1 MNATIIEA
9 LLPIVVTLIMGYMAG
24 WHRNFS
30 ADQASILNRMV
41 MLYAL
46 PLNLFAGILSTP
58 RDQVLAAGS
67 LFFVIFLGMIASYGV
82 VFLFSRYLFHRSS
95 GVAALQAL
103 AISGPAVP
111 FVGVPVLGHIF
122 GPASAVPI
130 AIASLLMNLIQVPLT
145 LILLTADAQNAPP
158 ASGQSTS
165 APEMGQSRKGSFL
178 SYVVAACKEPVV
190 WAPVAG
196 LVLVLFGFSLPQALR
211 GSLTLLGQSTGGV
224 ALFASGIIL
233 FSRQVMFDRQIARA
247 VIAKNIIMP
256 GITWATALVLDL
268 PAALTQESVITM
280 AIPTASIAVMLAVQ
294 YHTAEREMASVLF
307 FTTILSVF
315 TMGGFIWL
323 TGF

>member
-1 MNATIIEA
+1 MSTSIIEA
-9 LLPIVVTLIMGYMAG
+9 LLPIIVTLLLGYVAG

-30 ADQASILNRMV
+30 GDQAAILNRMV

-58 RDQVLAAGS
+58 RDQVLSAGP
-67 LFFVIFLGMIASYGV
+67 LLFVISLGMIGSYAV
-82 VFLFSRYLFHRSS
+82 VLGCSRYLFHRTI

-122 GPASAVPI
+122 GPSSAVPI
-130 AIASLLMNLIQVPLT
+130 AIASLLMNLVQVPLT
-145 LILLTADAQNAPP
+145 LVLLNADAQAGQPGAAQP
-158 ASGQSTS
+158 ADANILGHV
-165 APEMGQSRKGSFL
+165 SR
-178 SYVVAACKEPVV
+178 ACKEPVV
-190 WAPVAG
+190 WAPLAALLLVLAG
-196 LVLVLFGFSLPQALR
+196 LSLPRTFQ

-233 FSRQVMFDRQIARA
+233 FSRQVTCTAQVMRA
-247 VIAKNIIMP
+247 VIAKNIVMP
-256 GITWATALVLDL
+256 AVTWGTALVLGL
-268 PAALTQESVITM
+268 SSALTQESVVTM

-294 YHTAEREMASVLF
+294 YRTAEREMASVLF
-307 FTTILSVF
+307 FTTILSIF

-323 TGF
+323 TSH